1 MGLEA
6 LAQEGEERHMQW
18 VGGWVGIWVGEEVVG
33 GTLLVSPISTSQPE
47 LGERH

>member
-18 VGGWVGIWVGEEVVG
+18 VSGGDLGRGEVVAG
-33 GTLLVSPISTSQPE
+33 GTLLCSPISTSQPE
-47 LGERH
+47 LCERP

>member
-6 LAQEGEERHMQW
+6 LAQEGEERHMQ
-18 VGGWVGIWVGEEVVG
+18 WVGIWVGEEVVG